1 MALRILGSTLKTKMQ
16 YFPKSQIK
24 PNLYTNG
31 EEFVYKKNLNLFY
44 TGYYYELS
52 TGKKYTGKDPNNG
65 VGIELIPAKDDV
77 LKTSLDSDAIPPTL
91 SNTPSGANVINLV
104 ELDLQGDD
112 ELYYYDS
119 VVVFSYPPLADF
131 QRRLLPSPYYSSP
144 TGTDISVG
152 EYRRYF
158 AKKTNE
164 LIYIEIS
171 KETYTKFKSNDPT
184 VASDLYECLYLPW
197 SLEGEEEVNRKIV
210 ALVERDN
217 KWYGFTSYFRG
228 RFG

>member
-1 MALRILGSTLKTKMQ
+1 MK
-16 YFPKSQIK
+16 YFPKSQIQ

-31 EEFVYKKNLNLFY
+31 EEFVLINNRQKFY
-44 TGYYYELS
+44 IGYYYKLS
-52 TGKKYTGKDPNNG
+52 TGKQYTGENPNNG

-91 SNTPSGANVINLV
+91 SGTPSGANVINLV

-119 VVVFSYPPLADF
+119 GVVFGYPPLTGF
-131 QRRLLPSPYYSSP
+131 QRRLLPSPYYSLP
-144 TGTDISVG
+144 TSEDVSIG

-164 LIYIEIS
+164 LIYIEVS

-184 VASDLYECLYLPW
+184 VASDLYNVLFLPW
-197 SLEGEEEVNRKIV
+197 SIDGNPEVNIKIV
-210 ALVERDN
+210 SQIERNN

-228 RFG
+228 QFG

>member
-1 MALRILGSTLKTKMQ
+1 MQ
-16 YFPKSQIK
+16 YFPKSQIQ

-31 EEFVYKKNLNLFY
+31 NEFVFINNKEKFY
-44 TGYYYELS
+44 TGYYYKLS
-52 TGKKYTGKDPNNG
+52 TGKQYTGKNPDKGPG
-65 VGIELIPAKDDV
+65 VELIPAKDDV

-91 SNTPSGANVINLV
+91 SDSPSATNVVNLV

-119 VVVFSYPPLADF
+119 GVVFDYPPLKDF

-144 TGTDISVG
+144 TGKDFEIG

-171 KETYTKFKSNDPT
+171 KETYTKFKSNDPS
-184 VASDLYECLYLPW
+184 VASDLYNCLFLPW
-197 SLEGEEEVNRKIV
+197 NIDGNGEVNIKIV
-210 ALVERDN
+210 AQIERNN

-228 RFG
+228 NFG